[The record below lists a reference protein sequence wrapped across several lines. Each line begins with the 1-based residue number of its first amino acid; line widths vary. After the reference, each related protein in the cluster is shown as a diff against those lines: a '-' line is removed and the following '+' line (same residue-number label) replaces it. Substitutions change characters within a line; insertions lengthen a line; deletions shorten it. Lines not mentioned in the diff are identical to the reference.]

1 MTNETQNEQ
10 IFGNN
15 TNNCQ
20 PPINQCSQ
28 PNNIIGFDQS
38 VFNFN
43 QLNSALSNA
52 TESYVIDDFSVF
64 NLYRHNNLN
73 ITRQP

>member
-1 MTNETQNEQ
+1 MTNETQNEP

-15 TNNCQ
+15 
-20 PPINQCSQ
+20 INQCSQ

-38 VFNFN
+38 VFNFQ
-43 QLNSALSNA
+43 QLNSVLSNA